1 MMDRKPQKPN
11 GLLYSFVYG
20 IAYAFFKLV
29 YRLKIDRTD
38 APEIGEPF
46 VLLVNHISNLD
57 FLLPMLGMHPH
68 RLNLVATMQ
77 MFRMK
82 PLQPF
87 LWWLGFIPKEQF
99 VSDPKSIR
107 HIFYMAKQGGNV
119 EIFPSGQSS
128 YTGESTQIDPNIVK
142 LLQKIRLPVYSLRI
156 SGMHIALPKW
166 NMSFPRASRVELK
179 VRRLFTAG
187 ELQTEEANVLYR
199 RIVDALYFND
209 YDWQK
214 QNRIRALRPRRAEGL
229 EQLLYACPKCKSE
242 FTMRA
247 KGSTLCC
254 SHCRNTVVMDEYGFL
269 AAAKQ
274 EDVAFRTPPEWYA
287 WQKNEYRG
295 SFGTASVYSEP
306 CRIFHISDAGKY
318 LPAGEGI
325 FDLSQDEF
333 VYRGTCDGRDIDFKI
348 NNALYPNFSNEIRGY
363 FNIEIEGQIYAIQP
377 LNSPAVFKVTILKE
391 LFSEACLAE
400 A

>member
-29 YRLKIDRTD
+29 YRFKVDRTD

-77 MFRMK
+77 MFRMR

-142 LLQKIRLPVYSLRI
+142 LLQKIKLPVYSLRI

-179 VRRLFTAG
+179 VGRLFSAG
-187 ELQTEEANVLYR
+187 ELQTEDANVLYS

-214 QNRIRALRPRRAEGL
+214 QHRIRSPRPRCAEGL
-229 EQLLYACPKCKSE
+229 EQLLYACPKCSRE
-242 FTMRA
+242 FTMRS
-247 KGSTLCC
+247 KGSIMRC
-254 SHCRNTVVMDEYGFL
+254 SHCGNTVQLDEYGFL
-269 AAAKQ
+269 SAATAD
-274 EDVAFRTPPEWYA
+274 DVAFQTPPEWYA
-287 WQKNEYRG
+287 WQKDAYRR
-295 SFGTASVYSEP
+295 SFGENSVYSEP
-306 CRIFHISDAGKY
+306 CKIFRISDAGKY
-318 LPAGEGI
+318 LPAGEGE
-325 FDLSQDEF
+325 FHLSRGEF
-333 VYRGTCDGRDIDFKI
+333 QYFGTCEGRKIDCRI
-348 NNALYPNFSNEIRGY
+348 DNRMYPNFSNEISGY
-363 FNIEIEGQIYAIQP
+363 FNIEIEGRIYAIQP

-400 A
+400 G